1 MPYILEY
8 PENINLLPQIC
19 ENWKSSDT
27 HKKQR
32 DHWSYFEGDNVTI
45 RETKRV
51 YWRDPKMLL
60 DSNGAPVLD
69 SAGKPTRVG
78 GGFAVNPY
86 VSNNQIGYGIYKDIV
101 SQKTNSLLDET
112 PTVKGIE
119 LDKKFLKQFGY
130 ALKTAGQRAAGQG
143 VNYIYQDFYG
153 NLTVFQTENCIPYFD
168 DMTGDL
174 VRLIR
179 FWDVPTPTA
188 ISWSGNSAKL
198 YYTIIETYTEKGLTT
213 YSTREKMHTL
223 KPTVPYKF
231 SRSVSALGES
241 VTGESVNLPISIF
254 RNNEAHKS
262 DMVPSVRAKIDIIDL
277 VNSGFANNIEDFSD
291 LYWVVKNSTG
301 MDATEFEDFT
311 ANINRSKKII
321 LGENDSVET
330 KQIEIPTEARSKFV
344 ELMKKELIF
353 ETGIID
359 TQAIAAG
366 GDIRNIGIKLMTL
379 KLRQRISDFEWEAY
393 RAATDII
400 NKYMQYRGLT
410 GNFDI
415 DFTEMLIGNDTEMI
429 DNANKIRPDVSRET
443 YLEIIR
449 KARYISDVKAE
460 LKRVETENAN
470 AYQIIP
476 FPDEPITAEP
486 VAEGV
491 DG

>member
-1 MPYILEY
+1 
-8 PENINLLPQIC
+8 
-19 ENWKSSDT
+19 
-27 HKKQR
+27 
-32 DHWSYFEGDNVTI
+32 
-45 RETKRV
+45 
-51 YWRDPKMLL
+51 
-60 DSNGAPVLD
+60 
-69 SAGKPTRVG
+69 
-78 GGFAVNPY
+78 
-86 VSNNQIGYGIYKDIV
+86 
-101 SQKTNSLLDET
+101 
-112 PTVKGIE
+112 
-119 LDKKFLKQFGY
+119 
-130 ALKTAGQRAAGQG
+130 
-143 VNYIYQDFYG
+143 
-153 NLTVFQTENCIPYFD
+153 
-168 DMTGDL
+168 
-174 VRLIR
+174 
-179 FWDVPTPTA
+179 
-188 ISWSGNSAKL
+188 
-198 YYTIIETYTEKGLTT
+198 
-213 YSTREKMHTL
+213 
-223 KPTVPYKF
+223 
-231 SRSVSALGES
+231 
-241 VTGESVNLPISIF
+241 
-254 RNNEAHKS
+254 
-262 DMVPSVRAKIDIIDL
+262 
-277 VNSGFANNIEDFSD
+277 
-291 LYWVVKNSTG
+291 
-301 MDATEFEDFT
+301 MDAAEFEDFT
-311 ANINRSKKII
+311 ANINRTKKII

-393 RAATDII
+393 RAATDIV

-449 KARYISDVKAE
+449 KAGYISDVKAE

-486 VAEGV
+486 VAEGA